1 LIAYSEQLPL
11 RIGIERFEALKS
23 RRGQVVHYSI
33 PEIKELIENY
43 KLKTKKLIKEYE
55 TESN

>member
-1 LIAYSEQLPL
+1 LPL

-33 PEIKELIENY
+33 PEIKELIETY